1 MKLRAHFFFFL
12 APHRKG
18 SFVKTAPGRL
28 QFHFLPVF
36 YSVNLSG
43 KRGEQKQQK
52 NKKNTVSFKGSAQC
66 VKKWCIPYYKS
77 KRVCFTMVL
86 PHNNILSNVVLS
98 PSFLFLS
105 PHLLSPFLLIIEN
118 RCGGERERRRRKR
131 TVCPRGKRRR
141 GEEKHFLLVCAY
153 MCTRLCA
160 GNEGQVGCGFDR
172 ANTLKNR
179 KGPSRQTVMW
189 FTFFPPERLRNAFF
203 PRKCCVASQALSI
216 ESRHAKFPR
225 RK

>member
-1 MKLRAHFFFFL
+1 MKLRAHIFFFL

-52 NKKNTVSFKGSAQC
+52 IKKNTVSFKGSAQC
-66 VKKWCIPYYKS
+66 VNKWCIPYYKS
-77 KRVCFTMVL
+77 KKVCFTMVL
-86 PHNNILSNVVLS
+86 PHNNILLNIVPYYPLLFFLYLS
-98 PSFLFLS
+98 
-105 PHLLSPFLLIIEN
+105 LLTFSPFLLIIEN
-118 RCGGERERRRRKR
+118 RCRGERERRRRKR
-131 TVCPRGKRRR
+131 TVRPRGKRRG

-153 MCTRLCA
+153 MCTRLCT

-172 ANTLKNR
+172 ANTFKNR
-179 KGPSRQTVMW
+179 KDPSRQTVMW
-189 FTFFPPERLRNAFF
+189 FTSFLQRGYEMLFFHRN
-203 PRKCCVASQALSI
+203 
-216 ESRHAKFPR
+216 
-225 RK
+225 